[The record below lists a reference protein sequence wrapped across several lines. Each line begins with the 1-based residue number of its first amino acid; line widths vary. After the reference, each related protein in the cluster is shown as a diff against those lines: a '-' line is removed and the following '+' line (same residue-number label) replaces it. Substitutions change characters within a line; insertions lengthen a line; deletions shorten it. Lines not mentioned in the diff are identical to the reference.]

1 MEKQKIMQ
9 RFDRIILTATLL
21 VVTLLIASSCAN
33 NKEIKPNPLG
43 TVIKVILKK

>member
-1 MEKQKIMQ
+1 MEKEN
-9 RFDRIILTATLL
+9 RIILTATLL
-21 VVTLLIASSCAN
+21 VVTLLVASSCTN